1 MSEDARVR
9 LVVSDVDG
17 TLVTPDKELAAT
29 TVAAAHRLKAAG
41 IGLAL
46 VSSRPPR
53 GMEFLLPDLGLDG
66 PFAAF
71 NGGMV
76 FSRAGEMATHRTVD
90 PQAARTA
97 AEHLAA
103 ASVDVWLF
111 TDEDWFLTDLEGAYV
126 PREKRTVRFDPTR
139 IDDFSPYFG
148 RVGKIVG
155 STRDLALLERCE
167 GELQARIGGAAN
179 ARRSQAYYLD
189 VTPLGADK
197 GDAIAA
203 LADRFGVPLAE
214 VAAIGDMSNDVPMF
228 RRAGLAIAMGN
239 ATEPVKAEAH
249 CTTRGNTEDGWAAA
263 VDAFILPRAP

>member
-1 MSEDARVR
+1 VSQAGRIK

-17 TLVTPDKELAAT
+17 TLVTPDKELKPAT
-29 TVAAAHRLKAAG
+29 IAAAQKLKNAG

-53 GMEFLLPDLGLDG
+53 GMTFLMPELGLDG

-76 FSRAGEMATHRTVD
+76 FSRAGEIAARRTVD
-90 PQAARTA
+90 PDAAREA
-97 AEHLAA
+97 AIYLAGQG
-103 ASVDVWLF
+103 VDVWLF
-111 TDEDWFLTDLEGAYV
+111 TDETWYLTDPDGPYV

-139 IDDFSPYFG
+139 IDDFTPYFAH
-148 RVGKIVG
+148 VGKIVG
-155 STRDLALLERCE
+155 STRDFDLLERCE
-167 GELQARIGGAAN
+167 GELQTRIGTAAN

-203 LADRFGVPLAE
+203 LADTFGVPLSE
-214 VAAIGDMSNDVPMF
+214 VAALGDMSNDVPMF

-249 CTTRGNTEDGWAAA
+249 CTTKSNVEDGWAAA
-263 VDAFILPRAP
+263 VDEFILPRA